1 MDPFASYA
9 ALDNPQQFWAEL
21 DDILD
26 TPFHPP
32 TTINPSS
39 SSSSSVY
46 HNNDA
51 EALLSAKRIYVASVL
66 AKFLH
71 LCAASFN
78 DNLTSEYHQEYC
90 INRLFSSTAF
100 RDDVDNSVE
109 ESTTNIAMH
118 QLAAEE
124 AIRIMQTSTSIPV
137 LLMTYEIVLQYG
149 DAFPSTYKSIQASA
163 STVSFVGVRAFLH
176 RLVHQIWAGSY
187 AAQAEAKI
195 GISDQQQAPVGWNGA
210 QWDHYHD
217 STHGG
222 SSSKPA
228 TSYVSK
234 GLTSSSASKDIA
246 IQISLREKAV
256 RMLYEVCRV
265 QKLEPGHL
273 KAFDER
279 FIHHLFDLVE
289 ETRHHHDED
298 FNYRL
303 IKLLVAM
310 NEQYMVSTLTST
322 APAHAATTPGQINS
336 TPPSSARPANLVL
349 SVLQQRLNASK
360 TFGENLIFMLNRASS
375 SDAEDVCMQLLVL
388 KLLYLLFT
396 TKETACY
403 FYTNDLRVLVD
414 IFIRELHDLPDESES
429 LRHTYLRV
437 LHPLLT
443 NTQLCTY
450 PYKRPQ
456 IRRLLNGLLAHGHLR
471 DISATTKRLVDRCL
485 RAEWCVELDRLDGTE
500 RVAKVEPIGGG
511 ETHVKVMQAGVT
523 TEGLPML
530 ATKIKENSNSVQATA
545 DSLAITTED
554 EVVSPISINTTLSPT
569 SFSTTDSDFGSTS
582 QDKSHSASL
591 SVPSTL
597 RTRDKRVASLSHPRT
612 SSSAEEGNSPMPLL
626 RPTSAASHSS
636 TTATTNGRHHTRR
649 AVSAQSAPCTPPRVD
664 SPSSASSLLRH
675 NSRLSELSSPPVDG
689 DEEDAM
695 STSSSWHAHM
705 LEDPP
710 CESGK
715 PKHPHPHPHS
725 HSHSTTA
732 AVSIGGH
739 MAVVQ
744 QEAAAPRVGS
754 PLSSESTMQILRSHV
769 GEGSD
774 STIVEPVKRRKPP
787 QPPTTA
793 SASASARRAM
803 QLSSS
808 EPFFSHSSASSA
820 NSRAASPGAFGGG
833 SPANEDSQHFASQ
846 KGSGGRRRPPPP
858 PPTAQHM
865 AAANANVAAEAGA
878 AVAVEAE
885 DELASAQSFYIA
897 ERLRRG
903 LRIR

>member
-1 MDPFASYA
+1 MDPFAGYA
-9 ALDNPQQFWAEL
+9 ALDNPQHFWLEL

-26 TPFHPP
+26 TPFD
-32 TTINPSS
+32 SS
-39 SSSSSVY
+39 STSQASTSYTTV
-46 HNNDA
+46 DQA
-51 EALLSAKRIYVASVL
+51 EQLLHAKRIYVASVL

-78 DNLTSEYHQEYC
+78 DNLASEYNQDYC

-100 RDDVDNSVE
+100 RDDVDPSEAAEGDASNV
-109 ESTTNIAMH
+109 AMH

-195 GISDQQQAPVGWNGA
+195 GISDNNDQDLVVGWNGA
-210 QWDHYHD
+210 HWDQD
-217 STHGG
+217 APLSAPI
-222 SSSKPA
+222 SKP
-228 TSYVSK
+228 TS
-234 GLTSSSASKDIA
+234 GASSASKDIA
-246 IQISLREKAV
+246 VQISLRQKAV

-265 QKLEPGHL
+265 QKLESAHL

-310 NEQYMVSTLTST
+310 NEQYMVSTLTSSASSQIDT
-322 APAHAATTPGQINS
+322 ANAGPSTAAPV
-336 TPPSSARPANLVL
+336 NLVL

-450 PYKRPQ
+450 PYKRNQ
-456 IRRLLNGLLAHGHLR
+456 IRRLLKGLVSHGHLN
-471 DISATTKRLVDRCL
+471 DISATTRRLVERCL

-500 RVAKVEPIGGG
+500 TVAKVEPVGGG
-511 ETHVKVMQAGVT
+511 EASVRVMEAGVT
-523 TEGLPML
+523 GEGLPML
-530 ATKIKENSNSVQATA
+530 AMKIKEGSGSVRATA
-545 DSLAITTED
+545 NSLAVTTED
-554 EVVSPISINTTLSPT
+554 GVAGETDSPI
-569 SFSTTDSDFGSTS
+569 DSAEA
-582 QDKSHSASL
+582 KSGSL
-591 SVPSTL
+591 SVPSTM
-597 RTRDKRVASLSHPRT
+597 RTRDKRVASLSHAQ
-612 SSSAEEGNSPMPLL
+612 SESIASPLL
-626 RPTSAASHSS
+626 RPTSAASLSRATAKPHIHPSQHSS
-636 TTATTNGRHHTRR
+636 RR
-649 AVSAQSAPCTPPRVD
+649 TVSAQSAPCTPPRVD
-664 SPSSASSLLRH
+664 SPSLHIGGGGARANLRV
-675 NSRLSELSSPPVDG
+675 SELSPALDG
-689 DEEDAM
+689 DGDDTC

-705 LEDPP
+705 LEEPARG
-710 CESGK
+710 SGK
-715 PKHPHPHPHS
+715 H
-725 HSHSTTA
+725 
-732 AVSIGGH
+732 
-739 MAVVQ
+739 
-744 QEAAAPRVGS
+744 QEKVEGTVGS
-754 PLSSESTMQILRSHV
+754 PLSNDSTMHHV
-769 GEGSD
+769 AETSD
-774 STIVEPVKRRKPP
+774 STIVGVSHEGSSGEPPKRRKPP
-787 QPPTTA
+787 QPPA
-793 SASASARRAM
+793 QRKPAM
-803 QLSSS
+803 QLSTSS
-808 EPFFSHSSASSA
+808 TDSGSSSPAAEDPASA
-820 NSRAASPGAFGGG
+820 TVVVGGG
-833 SPANEDSQHFASQ
+833 SVGKA
-846 KGSGGRRRPPPP
+846 GGRRRPPPP
-858 PPTAQHM
+858 PPAS
-865 AAANANVAAEAGA
+865 ANSVGSGRATPALEEVKRQQQE
-878 AVAVEAE
+878 E